1 MKQSEYILREFQRR
15 ALQKMEGKVF
25 KLIRDAGP
33 QHPTPQE
40 KKVVHLYSTTPQG
53 VA

>member
-25 KLIRDAGP
+25 KLMRDADP
-33 QHPTPQE
+33 RTSTPRNE
-40 KKVVHLYSTTPQG
+40 KVVHLNFTTPQG